1 MEDTE
6 KFTSNNFPVLGDSG
20 LVDTAL
26 KGSHELIS
34 ILFDH
39 ESHELL
45 LKRQSGAVS
54 QRHGMVQSTERTHL
68 CDIQIGLHDE
78 EGVQGIGT
86 GRVGVV
92 EEIFDLRERR
102 LPETWSSIFRG
113 DMRLR
118 MSLFETK
125 WFRGMCKRSN
135 DPRVESLHF
144 FEPCGEELPL
154 WRRTLVHPDAHQYL
168 AKQSENS

>member
-6 KFTSNNFPVLGDSG
+6 KFTGNNFPVLGDSG

-78 EGVQGIGT
+78 EGV
-86 GRVGVV
+86 
-92 EEIFDLRERR
+92 
-102 LPETWSSIFRG
+102 
-113 DMRLR
+113 
-118 MSLFETK
+118 
-125 WFRGMCKRSN
+125 
-135 DPRVESLHF
+135 
-144 FEPCGEELPL
+144 
-154 WRRTLVHPDAHQYL
+154 
-168 AKQSENS
+168 